1 MGEGLTLISVEKLKR
16 QIDKKGSWMYV
27 SSFFFSLIQKVLFM
41 HTTEILFPLTR
52 LNVKRN
58 I

>member
-41 HTTEILFPLTR
+41 HTTEILFALTC

>member
-16 QIDKKGSWMYV
+16 QIDMNV
-27 SSFFFSLIQKVLFM
+27 SSFFSLIQKVLFM
-41 HTTEILFPLTR
+41 HTTEILFALTH

>member
-41 HTTEILFPLTR
+41 HTTEILFALTR

>member
-1 MGEGLTLISVEKLKR
+1 MN
-16 QIDKKGSWMYV
+16 V

-41 HTTEILFPLTR
+41 HTTEILFALTR